1 MRQISLALTIAIIS
15 ITANYA
21 QVQQRTTYSLDQL
34 LPSLSGGSGQI
45 LLTSD
50 SRFPN
55 IVKGYINFLQ
65 NRPIKGWR
73 VQIYFGTGHAAR
85 VEIEKIRQRFHSEY
99 PDIPIYILFE
109 QPYFK
114 VRVGNFYSRRDAAK
128 FLFLIKP
135 EYPKAFL
142 TEDNIDIYRLTD

>member
-1 MRQISLALTIAIIS
+1 MKKIILITVILTISIS
-15 ITANYA
+15 ASYTQI
-21 QVQQRTTYSLDQL
+21 QPRITYSLDQF

-45 LLTSD
+45 YLTSD
-50 SRFPN
+50 NRFPS
-55 IVKGYINFLQ
+55 IVKGYIDFLK

-73 VQIYFGTGHAAR
+73 VQIYFGTGHNAR
-85 VEIEKIRQRFHSEY
+85 VEIQRIRQKFHSEY

-114 VRVGNFYSRRDAAK
+114 VRVGNFYTRRDAAK

>member
-1 MRQISLALTIAIIS
+1 MKQTVLILAILITSISVSYTQTQPRI
-15 ITANYA
+15 
-21 QVQQRTTYSLDQL
+21 TYSLDQL
-34 LPSLSGGSGQI
+34 LPLTSGGSGQI
-45 LLTSD
+45 YLTSD
-50 SRFPN
+50 NRFPS
-55 IVKGYINFLQ
+55 IVKGYIDFLK

-73 VQIYFGTGHAAR
+73 VQIYFGTGHRAR
-85 VEIEKIRQRFHSEY
+85 TEIERIRQRFHSEY

-114 VRVGNFYSRRDAAK
+114 VRVGNFYTRRDAAK

>member
-1 MRQISLALTIAIIS
+1 MKKIIFITAILTISIS
-15 ITANYA
+15 ASYTQI
-21 QVQQRTTYSLDQL
+21 QPRITYSLDQF

-45 LLTSD
+45 YLTSD
-50 SRFPN
+50 NRFPS
-55 IVKGYINFLQ
+55 IVKGYIDFLK

-73 VQIYFGTGHAAR
+73 VQIYFGTGHNAR
-85 VEIEKIRQRFHSEY
+85 VEIQRIRQKFHSEY

-114 VRVGNFYSRRDAAK
+114 VRVGNFYTRRDAAK